1 MNYKIIF
8 IAIVGCL
15 FWSCSHQKIKPENG
29 IIDLNAVHLGKV
41 EKLYLSGDFN
51 FIRQQYITS
60 GFGLRKQKIEL
71 PGTWRDN
78 YINSKRIPAKGYGTI
93 QFLILN
99 KSNDSLGLQ
108 IEDIRS
114 DAEVWING
122 RFVEKIGRFSK
133 HPTTSYTSTS
143 PCLIKLDKSDS
154 LFVNIPIASYD
165 HSNGGGILKKMVIA
179 KYDHLEK
186 QNKRRLFLENF
197 RINIALLIAIISLI
211 LFLFFYRQKV
221 ILFFFLMCF
230 SSLIRQIIISGDIIP
245 MLDIEVP
252 LYFHVKLKFIAF
264 FCGACFGSLYFYYLD
279 KALLPKIYIKL
290 IVCTTSI
297 LSLTTIFLPVYNF
310 TKILLYFQVL
320 GVLIALYVFF
330 SVLINNKDN
339 SLDRKLSTISIC
351 FFIFTITFDIFNGI
365 FSPEQVNISPY
376 GFTIVFISQFFVVLN
391 FIRKTTT
398 QKKYYESELVSKS
411 KDVDFLAIKSK
422 NLFEEKKLILEE
434 VISLIDSGKIASI
447 AELRGIVLQQ
457 KNTLLIEEKIEN
469 DKIDYNE
476 ISLNFISKLKKDFP
490 ALTKSEI
497 EICLLIRLNFSNKEI
512 SSKRKITD
520 STIKVA
526 KLRIRNKLNI
536 GSTKEMETF
545 LRSL

>member
-1 MNYKIIF
+1 M
-8 IAIVGCL
+8 
-15 FWSCSHQKIKPENG
+15 SCSHKRIKPENG
-29 IIDLNAVHLGKV
+29 IINLNSVHFDKE
-41 EKLYLSGDFN
+41 EKLFLSGDFN
-51 FIRQQYITS
+51 FINQKYVTH
-60 GFGLRKQKIEL
+60 GFGFHKQKIEL
-71 PGTWRDN
+71 PGTWCDN
-78 YINSKRIPAKGYGTI
+78 VINLHKLPPKSYGTI

-99 KSNDSLGLQ
+99 KGNDSLGLQ
-108 IEDIRS
+108 IDDIRS
-114 DAEVWING
+114 DAEIWING
-122 RFVEKIGRFSK
+122 QLVEKIGRFSRNK
-133 HPTTSYTSTS
+133 TTSYSRNS

-165 HSNGGGILKKMVIA
+165 HSKGGGILKKMIIA
-179 KYDHLEK
+179 KYDNLEK

-245 MLDIEVP
+245 MLDIEMP
-252 LYFHVKLKFIAF
+252 LYFQVKLKFIAF
-264 FCGACFGSLYFYYLD
+264 YCGACFGSLYFYYLD
-279 KALLPKIYIKL
+279 KNLLPKIYIKL
-290 IVCTTSI
+290 IVFTTSV
-297 LSLTTIFLPVYNF
+297 LSLTTILLPVYDF
-310 TKILLYFQVL
+310 TKILFYFQIV
-320 GVLIALYVFF
+320 GVLLALYVFF

-339 SLDRKLSTISIC
+339 SLDRKVSTISIC

-376 GFTIVFISQFFVVLN
+376 GFTIVFISQFFIVIN
-391 FIRKTTT
+391 FIRKTAT
-398 QKKYYESELVSKS
+398 QKKYFESELVNKT

-422 NLFEEKKLILEE
+422 NLLQEKKVIIEE
-434 VISLIDSGKIASI
+434 VINLIDNEKITSI
-447 AELRGIVLQQ
+447 PELRNIFLKQ
-457 KNTLLIEEKIEN
+457 KNTLIIEEKIEN

-497 EICLLIRLNFSNKEI
+497 EICLLLRLNYSNKEI
-512 SSKRKITD
+512 CSKRKITD

-536 GSTKEMETF
+536 NTTKELENF
-545 LRSL
+545 LINL